1 MFQNLVWL
9 DLVLPLHWMNVQIF
23 KSHVFF
29 RSQFRPKMAKNALDI
44 DEGRL
49 REMIIEHNKGVTQK
63 EAYKIL
69 QVVKDENKEKKADK
83 IPIL

>member
-1 MFQNLVWL
+1 
-9 DLVLPLHWMNVQIF
+9 
-23 KSHVFF
+23 
-29 RSQFRPKMAKNALDI
+29 MANNALDI

-69 QVVKDENKEKKADK
+69 QVVKDENKKKSWQNTNS
-83 IPIL
+83 LTRQNV